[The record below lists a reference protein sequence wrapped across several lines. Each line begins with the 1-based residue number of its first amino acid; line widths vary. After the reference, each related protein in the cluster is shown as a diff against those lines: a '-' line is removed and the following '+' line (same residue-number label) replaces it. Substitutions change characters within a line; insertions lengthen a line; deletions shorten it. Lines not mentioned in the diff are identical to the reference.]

1 MSKTVLFWTVQLSS
15 SVCILVLFDPEI
27 GLYQV
32 LPLRARVDLRVMA
45 MKGVSH
51 IPQSSSIT
59 GTSPSNCLV
68 SYPGHLL
75 WGGVLSFCKDTVG
88 WISITVLHFKI
99 DHVSHRTHGGW
110 VDEYIQPSYVLP
122 NGVHHR
128 GYLIFIIF
136 LKWITFFGILLFYL
150 FMSKF
155 ADRSWEWL
163 EGSVFNCYYTEVQVR
178 VLLFSLNCFT
188 LFESLAWLYL
198 GLNPSLGPLAI

>member
-1 MSKTVLFWTVQLSS
+1 MHF
-15 SVCILVLFDPEI
+15 
-27 GLYQV
+27 
-32 LPLRARVDLRVMA
+32 
-45 MKGVSH
+45 
-51 IPQSSSIT
+51 SSIWPRDRT
-59 GTSPSNCLV
+59 FIKCYHSGPEWTWEWWQWRGYPTFPKLQHYWNLTIKLFSVISRTLV
-68 SYPGHLL
+68 VGRGLILL
-75 WGGVLSFCKDTVG
+75 QRYSC

-198 GLNPSLGPLAI
+198 DWTISWAIGDII